1 MERFFDRFAE
11 LPAFD
16 PRAFAAI
23 GADVGVDVTGPP
35 LR

>member
-16 PRAFAAI
+16 PAAFATI
-23 GADVGVDVTGPP
+23 GADVGMSVVGPP